1 MRPYILFRK
10 KCEHTKIQKTQN
22 NFCII
27 LYSRNGDC
35 VKKGTKNV
43 IVQPNKKATTKR
55 CPKGSRKNKKG
66 ECVKTRKSVTPK
78 KSSLKFYSAKSYKS
92 PTPKNSTRSV
102 SANYSMSASDSDRFM
117 TPRERGYVNS
127 RS

>member
-1 MRPYILFRK
+1 MTRCPNGSRK
-10 KCEHTKIQKTQN
+10 NK
-22 NFCII
+22 
-27 LYSRNGDC
+27 NGDC

-78 KSSLKFYSAKSYKS
+78 KSSLKFHSAKSYKS
-92 PTPKNSTRSV
+92 PTPKNSSRSIA
-102 SANYSMSASDSDRFM
+102 ANYSISAADSDRFI

-127 RS
+127 RSGFSANM